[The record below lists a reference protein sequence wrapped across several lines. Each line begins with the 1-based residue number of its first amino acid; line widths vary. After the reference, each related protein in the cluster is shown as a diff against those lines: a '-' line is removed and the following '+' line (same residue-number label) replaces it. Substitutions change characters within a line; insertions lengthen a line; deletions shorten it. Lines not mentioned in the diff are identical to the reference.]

1 MLCWPCDYLS
11 MLGLKLIHVSKRGPR
26 CPFNKANILL
36 PCDHTRTTFNE
47 GTEFELVLCQVVA
60 ILSGPWYVMVW
71 WSFLLIIAVLLH
83 QVATGVILLV
93 TVFLVTYTFHCNWV
107 TSEAYSSPSIVLSAR
122 AGDGGRIIFDDFRE
136 AYYWLRHN
144 TPEVSEWRCT
154 RNEEIKAKWYSTF
167 RMICSSD
174 SSVNL
179 SWVHFG
185 VKISL
190 TTVGWSFLLPGWH
203 AQCWWWLH
211 GCCHC

>member
-1 MLCWPCDYLS
+1 
-11 MLGLKLIHVSKRGPR
+11 
-26 CPFNKANILL
+26 
-36 PCDHTRTTFNE
+36 
-47 GTEFELVLCQVVA
+47 
-60 ILSGPWYVMVW
+60 MVW

-167 RMICSSD
+167 IMICSSD

-190 TTVGWSFLLPGWH
+190 TTVGNPILKIRCPIDCLISSMELLKLVKYVI
-203 AQCWWWLH
+203 CNVVIYNLSNRSLH
-211 GCCHC
+211 QGGVL